1 MMPSPLPHWLQSVFH
16 SGAQPYVSNLYPKL
30 GDTVTLRVRVHSDA
44 PVRQLYLR
52 TFPDGEQLFTRMR
65 KAEDAPPASWWQV
78 ELEIGEPQVH
88 YRFIMESADGV
99 FWYTA
104 LGSAEHEPS
113 DTTDF
118 RIIADYEPPGWVHD
132 AVFYQIF
139 PDRFAN
145 GDPSTDPQPHEYDY
159 RGMRPHTYPWGTP
172 PPAKAWSPVNF
183 YGGDL
188 PGITA
193 HLDHLTRLGVNTLYL
208 NPIFTALSNHKY
220 DVGDYDHVDPHF
232 GGDQALIDLRRA
244 LTERD
249 MRYMLDIVPNHCGY
263 ASKWFQAAQADFN
276 APETEFF
283 IFHDH
288 PDDYEAWLGVWS
300 LPKLNYESL
309 ELRRRIYG
317 NDDAV
322 FRKWLKAPF
331 SADGWRIDVAN
342 MLGRQ
347 GAVQLG
353 VQIARDIRSAV
364 KTARPDAYLLG
375 ENFYDAAPQ
384 LQGDQWDAVMNY
396 YGFTHP
402 LWFWLSHYERAS
414 YKLNGKI
421 LSDGPSTTTAMT
433 TSWLARLAS
442 YPWQIALQQFNLLGS
457 HDTPRIRSVVGEND
471 ALHRLATV
479 LLFTFPGV
487 PSVYYGD
494 EIGLTDD
501 DYLRSRGCMNWDE
514 ATWDGDLFAFHQQ
527 LITFRRRS
535 KALQFG
541 SFQLLHV
548 DEDCVAFQR
557 EWERERVLVVANR
570 GTESAEAIP
579 VAHGGIPDNTVF
591 RDFVGG
597 QEATMSNG
605 QLILPATGQGATLW
619 QQTA

>member
-1 MMPSPLPHWLQSVFH
+1 
-16 SGAQPYVSNLYPKL
+16 
-30 GDTVTLRVRVHSDA
+30 
-44 PVRQLYLR
+44 
-52 TFPDGEQLFTRMR
+52 
-65 KAEDAPPASWWQV
+65 
-78 ELEIGEPQVH
+78 
-88 YRFIMESADGV
+88 
-99 FWYTA
+99 
-104 LGSAEHEPS
+104 
-113 DTTDF
+113 
-118 RIIADYEPPGWVHD
+118 
-132 AVFYQIF
+132 
-139 PDRFAN
+139 
-145 GDPSTDPQPHEYDY
+145 
-159 RGMRPHTYPWGTP
+159 
-172 PPAKAWSPVNF
+172 
-183 YGGDL
+183 
-188 PGITA
+188 
-193 HLDHLTRLGVNTLYL
+193 
-208 NPIFTALSNHKY
+208 
-220 DVGDYDHVDPHF
+220 
-232 GGDQALIDLRRA
+232 
-244 LTERD
+244 
-249 MRYMLDIVPNHCGY
+249 
-263 ASKWFQAAQADFN
+263 
-276 APETEFF
+276 
-283 IFHDH
+283 
-288 PDDYEAWLGVWS
+288 S

-619 QQTA
+619 QQIA